1 MRQGHTRDKTH
12 AGKAAQVFA
21 RLTLVL
27 QHEYERLVPSDTRAR
42 DMLKHKL
49 EESVAVLTLLDLLV
63 QKHKY

>member
-12 AGKAAQVFA
+12 AGKAA